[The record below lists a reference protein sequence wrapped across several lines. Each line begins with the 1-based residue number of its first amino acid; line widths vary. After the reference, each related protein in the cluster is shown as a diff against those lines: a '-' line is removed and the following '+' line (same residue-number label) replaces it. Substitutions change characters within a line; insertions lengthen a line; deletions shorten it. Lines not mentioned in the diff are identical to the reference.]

1 MNDLL
6 PLAVPAVAVLLTFL
20 YASWQDIKTRTV
32 ATATWYPAA
41 VVGGVVVL
49 YFWYLQ
55 FQHPTTTAISV
66 LALSVVI
73 CILMWG
79 CAKAG
84 LFGLADAKA
93 MILLAATVPVNP
105 FAAWLFPSLALSTL
119 VNAGVI
125 ALLVPAA
132 LLIRNT
138 IRKEHAPF
146 WLMCSGMQVAGD
158 SLTRNFGFVAEEITD
173 GDPISRRFLPAA
185 SSIRALKENSA
196 CSIRN
201 LREHPERFE
210 KELELYRKAGRVW
223 ITYGIPFMIPITIGY
238 ILALAGFSLPD
249 AVLSLII

>member
-6 PLAVPAVAVLLTFL
+6 PLAVSAIAVLLTFL

-84 LFGLADAKA
+84 LFGLADTADPKHHPQRTRPV
-93 MILLAATVPVNP
+93 LAHVFRHAGGRRLAYPVLRFCCRRDHRRGSDLPQISSGCKFNSCP
-105 FAAWLFPSLALSTL
+105 KGKLSQFETS
-119 VNAGVI
+119 VNIQKDLKKNWSSTG
-125 ALLVPAA
+125 
-132 LLIRNT
+132 RQG
-138 IRKEHAPF
+138 E
-146 WLMCSGMQVAGD
+146 SGSPTAFR
-158 SLTRNFGFVAEEITD
+158 S
-173 GDPISRRFLPAA
+173 
-185 SSIRALKENSA
+185 
-196 CSIRN
+196 
-201 LREHPERFE
+201 
-210 KELELYRKAGRVW
+210 
-223 ITYGIPFMIPITIGY
+223 
-238 ILALAGFSLPD
+238 
-249 AVLSLII
+249 

>member
-6 PLAVPAVAVLLTFL
+6 PLAVSAIAVLLTFL

-138 IRKEHAPF
+138 IRKEPPSAKNTPR
-146 WLMCSGMQVAGD
+146 SGSCVPACRWQV
-158 SLTRNFGFVAEEITD
+158 TRLPGTSVLLQKRSPTGILSPADFFLLQVRFV
-173 GDPISRRFLPAA
+173 P
-185 SSIRALKENSA
+185 
-196 CSIRN
+196 
-201 LREHPERFE
+201 
-210 KELELYRKAGRVW
+210 
-223 ITYGIPFMIPITIGY
+223 
-238 ILALAGFSLPD
+238 
-249 AVLSLII
+249 

>member
-6 PLAVPAVAVLLTFL
+6 PLAVSAIAVLLTFL

-146 WLMCSGMQVAGD
+146 WLMCPKHHPQRTRPVLAHVFRHAG
-158 SLTRNFGFVAEEITD
+158 
-173 GDPISRRFLPAA
+173 
-185 SSIRALKENSA
+185 
-196 CSIRN
+196 
-201 LREHPERFE
+201 
-210 KELELYRKAGRVW
+210 GR
-223 ITYGIPFMIPITIGY
+223 
-238 ILALAGFSLPD
+238 
-249 AVLSLII
+249 

>member
-41 VVGGVVVL
+41 VVG
-49 YFWYLQ
+49 
-55 FQHPTTTAISV
+55 HPTTTAISV

-158 SLTRNFGFVAEEITD
+158 SLTRYFGFVAEEITD

-185 SSIRALKENSA
+185 SSIRALKENS
-196 CSIRN
+196 I
-201 LREHPERFE
+201 
-210 KELELYRKAGRVW
+210 
-223 ITYGIPFMIPITIGY
+223 
-238 ILALAGFSLPD
+238 
-249 AVLSLII
+249 

>member
-6 PLAVPAVAVLLTFL
+6 PLAVSAIAVLLTFL

-146 WLMCSGMQVAGD
+146 WLMWNTPRSGSCVPACRWQV
-158 SLTRNFGFVAEEITD
+158 TRLPGTSVLLQKRSPTGIRSPADFFRLQVQFV
-173 GDPISRRFLPAA
+173 P
-185 SSIRALKENSA
+185 
-196 CSIRN
+196 
-201 LREHPERFE
+201 
-210 KELELYRKAGRVW
+210 
-223 ITYGIPFMIPITIGY
+223 
-238 ILALAGFSLPD
+238 
-249 AVLSLII
+249 

>member
-6 PLAVPAVAVLLTFL
+6 PLAVSAIAVLLTFL
-20 YASWQDIKTRTV
+20 YASWQDLKTRTV
-32 ATATWYPAA
+32 VTATWYPAA
-41 VVGGVVVL
+41 AVGGVAVL
-49 YFWYLQ
+49 YFWYQQ

-66 LALSVVI
+66 LVLSGII

-138 IRKEHAPF
+138 IRKEPPR
-146 WLMCSGMQVAGD
+146 SGSCARVCRWQGIRLPGTSVSLQKRSPTAIQSPADFFLLQV
-158 SLTRNFGFVAEEITD
+158 R
-173 GDPISRRFLPAA
+173 
-185 SSIRALKENSA
+185 
-196 CSIRN
+196 
-201 LREHPERFE
+201 
-210 KELELYRKAGRVW
+210 
-223 ITYGIPFMIPITIGY
+223 
-238 ILALAGFSLPD
+238 
-249 AVLSLII
+249 